1 MLRRGK
7 VRVPCCLI
15 DDGRPN
21 SETQASKQRR
31 LNDSRVSPPKSEPL
45 LFCEKEDC
53 SIFATLQPVLLGD
66 DLDSALSSKINVYF
80 NVSSIVSLLRVFSVR
95 RCKFLTKDFLK
106 FVDRLREEQPSA
118 ILSISTYVDNHAASV
133 SCYSRSNIP
142 FIRSCDA
149 ECHRV
154 DISLINSVSQT
165 WTPFSDVRQNN
176 NCADCTLD
184 QVRLTKS
191 ALTFDEETHQEA
203 IHEQSL
209 VNYVTKIS
217 QNKRFS
223 RVPAFMH
230 WLSDV
235 AAPLFKSLIRREL
248 HLALLLCS
256 VTSAP
261 DTTPTKE
268 TSTPERQTERQTE
281 RRFQRGAG
289 IARKNISLSTRDYSL
304 PSNVNSDSSSDS
316 STTST
321 VQAVRSILTEDNTE
335 FLANQTD
342 NASDQDLFGNV
353 SLRALFESPIVTS
366 ARSSEQSKQIDEDD
380 EDDWLKYLTHGT
392 PSSSFLNASNSV
404 SSQPLLPLDL
414 SVK

>member
-15 DDGRPN
+15 DDGRA
-21 SETQASKQRR
+21 SSSDSQANKQRR

-66 DLDSALSSKINVYF
+66 DLDSALCSKINVYF
-80 NVSSIVSLLRVFSVR
+80 NVSSIVSLLKVFSVR

-106 FVDRLREEQPSA
+106 FMDRLREEQPGA
-118 ILSISTYVDNHAASV
+118 VLSISRYVDNNAAAV
-133 SCYSRSNIP
+133 SCYSRSNLP
-142 FIRSCDA
+142 FIRTYDA

-154 DISLINSVSQT
+154 ADSLINSVSVT

-203 IHEQSL
+203 IHEQFL
-209 VNYVTKIS
+209 AHYVTKIS

-248 HLALLLCS
+248 HLGLLLCS
-256 VTSAP
+256 VTA
-261 DTTPTKE
+261 TTTLPPESQTTAPTKE
-268 TSTPERQTERQTE
+268 TN
-281 RRFQRGAG
+281 QRSQLGAG
-289 IARKNISLSTRDYSL
+289 IARKNISMSTRDYSL
-304 PSNVNSDSSSDS
+304 PSDVNTESSSDS
-316 STTST
+316 STSST
-321 VQAVRSILTEDNTE
+321 VQAVRSILTDDNTE

-342 NASDQDLFGNV
+342 NASDQDFFSNV
-353 SLRALFESPIVTS
+353 SLRSLFESPVAKTNNRIEEN
-366 ARSSEQSKQIDEDD
+366 AQIEEDED
-380 EDDWLKYLTHGT
+380 EDDWLNYLTRGT
-392 PSSSFLNASNSV
+392 SSSFANTV
-404 SSQPLLPLDL
+404 SAYNQQPLLPLDL